1 MVYAAVVAALLIGTG
16 ARRQR
21 IDAPAPPPPPPGL
34 AEAPIPTT
42 SPFAAD
48 RVSRLG
54 GAETPTGAAFSVGDR
69 GLWLTAGSAVGA
81 CARIVLVVAEGRAV
95 AAKVMIR
102 RDGLALLA
110 TAGGTA
116 ALPLAPIGPERGEQL
131 FLPGFPQGAPGEV
144 AARMLGSWRLP
155 SPGRGVRPDA
165 AAALVEDGRTEGL
178 TGPLSGL
185 AGAPVLNA
193 AGQVV
198 GVALAQAP
206 LRGRI
211 YAATPQAISV
221 LLAAAR
227 VVPARTGAAPISAD
241 NQGRAADA
249 LRRDLRV
256 VQVVCATG

>member
-1 MVYAAVVAALLIGTG
+1 
-16 ARRQR
+16 
-21 IDAPAPPPPPPGL
+21 
-34 AEAPIPTT
+34 
-42 SPFAAD
+42 
-48 RVSRLG
+48 
-54 GAETPTGAAFSVGDR
+54 
-69 GLWLTAGSAVGA
+69 
-81 CARIVLVVAEGRAV
+81 
-95 AAKVMIR
+95 
-102 RDGLALLA
+102 
-110 TAGGTA
+110 
-116 ALPLAPIGPERGEQL
+116 
-131 FLPGFPQGAPGEV
+131 
-144 AARMLGSWRLP
+144 
-155 SPGRGVRPDA
+155 
-165 AAALVEDGRTEGL
+165 
-178 TGPLSGL
+178 
-185 AGAPVLNA
+185 VLNA